1 MNHVMRP
8 AEAAVYLSLS
18 RQRLAKLRLTGGGP
32 AYSKLGRTIVYS
44 PADLDA
50 WLAANRRV
58 STSDPGGQIASA

>member
-8 AEAAVYLSLS
+8 AEAAAYLSLS

-32 AYSKLGRTIVYS
+32 AYSKLGRTVVYS

-50 WLAANRRV
+50 WLVVNRRV
-58 STSDPGGQIASA
+58 STSDKGASAAA